1 MGGPDESTN
10 KNKNYGET
18 LEDHDFFGGGR
29 DEDEDDYASSTKK
42 KKSKNDDPLA
52 FLKRAQQEKENNA
65 EREIMA
71 EKEAKAAFKMP
82 DELNYNLL
90 NQYMDQNDKW
100 KKALGTDLYK

>member
-52 FLKRAQQEKENNA
+52 FLKRA
-65 EREIMA
+65 
-71 EKEAKAAFKMP
+71 
-82 DELNYNLL
+82 
-90 NQYMDQNDKW
+90 
-100 KKALGTDLYK
+100 